1 VSSWRFRGARVS
13 IVTRLDSSL
22 CPRVLLAMESIL
34 IKIKMGINQVFIQVS
49 TNETT
54 NKVKK
59 TQLDLGFP

>member
-1 VSSWRFRGARVS
+1 
-13 IVTRLDSSL
+13 
-22 CPRVLLAMESIL
+22 MESIL